1 MFSQVQQALESLSA
15 ALDGVETAPTEELR
29 NALGLSKL
37 LRTKAELLETR
48 AASLVAQRERHGD
61 GGAGLLSQVGG
72 RSRSEAARNVRVTA
86 ELAAL
91 PDAQSAVADGE
102 ISFANAAKL
111 AQAARKT
118 SPEAVQHDAGL
129 VEMAKALPADEFA
142 QAAQRWTIQ
151 HQSVSDLEE
160 QHRRN
165 RRNRSVR
172 FWNGDDGTVQMR
184 GAFDAEMGARI
195 QSRLRATA
203 EQLRRTDRR
212 KLRDGTQVAEDA
224 ADPGKSRTTAEGM
237 KPPGTR
243 VESVAR
249 TRDQRMADAL
259 DRLLASIPSIAAAS
273 TSGSASSIAVAAP
286 TAGSTAGAALAADS
300 AAAPALVLGSAAAT
314 GLGPAAGAGAAAESS
329 EKPASAS
336 RSSDVAHHPAVAL
349 SEAEEPLQEPP
360 KLPPSGDDLIGLEQR
375 RTVTEIIVRADL
387 DALLGKLGG
396 IAEIAGA
403 GPIPPSTLD
412 RLLCGADLSLVLCGA
427 DFTPLYEAVP
437 SRAPTAAQRRALI
450 ARDGA
455 CIGCGEPSGECEAHH
470 IIPWKCGG
478 KTRIDNLVLVC
489 WSCHDRIHDHN
500 WRVTV
505 RDGRFRLTPPD
516 PAHPHN
522 PARSRKPARRS
533 STNGSMQPSLSGGHA
548 DGCNAA
554 GHAAAGL
561 ATGDGGAAGC
571 AADGCAAGWE
581 TAGCVVDGCKTAGH
595 GAAGCAAPMQDF
607 GSDGSPASEDRSP
620 RDADQHDLFTVA

>member
-1 MFSQVQQALESLSA
+1 MFSQVQQALESLTA
-15 ALDGVETAPTEELR
+15 ALDGVETAPTAELR
-29 NALGLSKL
+29 DALGLAKS

-72 RSRSEAARNVRVTA
+72 RSRSEAARNVRVAA

-91 PDAQSAVADGE
+91 PEAQSAVADGE

-118 SPEAVQHDAGL
+118 SPEAVQDDAGL

-172 FWNGDDGTVQMR
+172 FWNGEDGTVQMR

-212 KLRDGTQVAEDA
+212 KLRDSTHA
-224 ADPGKSRTTAEGM
+224 ADGAADLGESEAAANGM
-237 KPPGTR
+237 TPPDMR
-243 VESVAR
+243 IEAVVR

-259 DRLLASIPSIAAAS
+259 DRLLAGAPSTA
-273 TSGSASSIAVAAP
+273 AAP
-286 TAGSTAGAALAADS
+286 TSGGARPRAAAAPAPVPTAGAAAAPSEGSTSANRPSAADR
-300 AAAPALVLGSAAAT
+300 P
-314 GLGPAAGAGAAAESS
+314 AAESS
-329 EKPASAS
+329 EVSTSLNRTPSA
-336 RSSDVAHHPAVAL
+336 
-349 SEAEEPLQEPP
+349 
-360 KLPPSGDDLIGLEQR
+360 DDLIGLEKR
-375 RTVTEIIVRADL
+375 HTATEIIVRADL
-387 DALLGKLGG
+387 DALLGKPGG

-427 DFTPLYEAVP
+427 DFTPLYEAVA

-455 CIGCGEPSGECEAHH
+455 CIGCGEPPGECEAHH
-470 IIPWKCGG
+470 IIPWKSGG
-478 KTRIDNLVLVC
+478 KTHVVNLVLVC
-489 WSCHDRIHDHN
+489 WSCHDLIHDHN
-500 WRVTV
+500 WRVIV
-505 RDGRFRLTPPD
+505 RGGRFQLAPPD
-516 PAHPHN
+516 PAHRNN
-522 PARSRKPARRS
+522 PAPSRKPARRTP
-533 STNGSMQPSLSGGHA
+533 TNGSLQPALNCTHV
-548 DGCNAA
+548 DRCD
-554 GHAAAGL
+554 AAACASPARDVGGDDSR
-561 ATGDGGAAGC
+561 TGDG
-571 AADGCAAGWE
+571 
-581 TAGCVVDGCKTAGH
+581 
-595 GAAGCAAPMQDF
+595 
-607 GSDGSPASEDRSP
+607 RSP
-620 RDADQHDLFTVA
+620 PEVDRHDLFTVA

>member
-15 ALDGVETAPTEELR
+15 ALDGVETAPTGELR
-29 NALGLSKL
+29 RALGLAKS

-61 GGAGLLSQVGG
+61 GGAGLLSRVGG
-72 RSRSEAARNVRVTA
+72 RSRSEAARNVRVAA
-86 ELAAL
+86 ELAEL

-118 SPEAVQHDAGL
+118 SPKAVQDDASL
-129 VEMAKALPADEFA
+129 VELAKELPADEFA

-172 FWNGDDGTVQMR
+172 FWNGEDGTVQMR

-203 EQLRRTDRR
+203 EQLRRADRR
-212 KLRDGTQVAEDA
+212 TLR
-224 ADPGKSRTTAEGM
+224 ADTRTAEGAPDPGESGATADGT

-243 VESVAR
+243 VEAVAR

-259 DRLLASIPSIAAAS
+259 DRLLASTPSTAADQ
-273 TSGSASSIAVAAP
+273 SAS
-286 TAGSTAGAALAADS
+286 
-300 AAAPALVLGSAAAT
+300 
-314 GLGPAAGAGAAAESS
+314 ESS
-329 EKPASAS
+329 EASAS
-336 RSSDVAHHPAVAL
+336 PDRT
-349 SEAEEPLQEPP
+349 
-360 KLPPSGDDLIGLEQR
+360 PSADDLIGLERR

-387 DALLGKLGG
+387 NALLGKPGG
-396 IAEIAGA
+396 VAEIAGS

-412 RLLCGADLSLVLCGA
+412 RLLCGADLSLVLCGE
-427 DFTPLYEAVP
+427 DFTPLYEAVA

-455 CIGCGEPSGECEAHH
+455 CIGCGEPPGECEAHH
-470 IIPWKCGG
+470 IIPWKSGG
-478 KTRIDNLVLVC
+478 KTRVDNLVLVC
-489 WSCHDRIHDHN
+489 WSCHDLIHDHN
-500 WRVTV
+500 WRVIV
-505 RDGRFRLTPPD
+505 RDGRYRLTPPD

-533 STNGSMQPSLSGGHA
+533 STRGSLQPALSGGHA
-548 DGCNAA
+548 DGCSHA

-561 ATGDGGAAGC
+561 ATGDGGAAGH
-571 AADGCAAGWE
+571 E
-581 TAGCVVDGCKTAGH
+581 VAGCE
-595 GAAGCAAPMQDF
+595 AAGCGAPMQDF

-620 RDADQHDLFTVA
+620 RDAEQHDLCTAA

>member
-15 ALDGVETAPTEELR
+15 ALDRVESAPTEELR
-29 NALGLSKL
+29 DALGLAKSL
-37 LRTKAELLETR
+37 CTKAELLETR
-48 AASLVAQRERHGD
+48 VASLVAQRERHGD

-72 RSRSEAARNVRVTA
+72 RSRSEAARNVRVAA

-118 SPEAVQHDAGL
+118 SPEAVQDDVGL
-129 VEMAKALPADEFA
+129 VEMAKTLPADEFA

-203 EQLRRTDRR
+203 EQLRRADRR
-212 KLRDGTQVAEDA
+212 KLRDDTQVDA
-224 ADPGKSRTTAEGM
+224 GR
-237 KPPGTR
+237 GTPNGGAA
-243 VESVAR
+243 AR

-259 DRLLASIPSIAAAS
+259 DRLLATTPSTAAAS
-273 TSGSASSIAVAAP
+273 TSAAAGPAPVP
-286 TAGSTAGAALAADS
+286 TADDG
-300 AAAPALVLGSAAAT
+300 AAPATGVGAAAGPLEGPVSANRPSAADQ
-314 GLGPAAGAGAAAESS
+314 PAAESS
-329 EKPASAS
+329 EASVSLNRTAS
-336 RSSDVAHHPAVAL
+336 V
-349 SEAEEPLQEPP
+349 
-360 KLPPSGDDLIGLEQR
+360 DDLVGLEQR

-387 DALLGKLGG
+387 NALLGKPGG
-396 IAEIAGA
+396 IAEIAGS

-412 RLLCGADLSLVLCGA
+412 RLLCGADLSLVLCGE
-427 DFTPLYEAVP
+427 DFTPLYEAVA

-455 CIGCGEPSGECEAHH
+455 CIGCGEPPGECEAHH
-470 IIPWKCGG
+470 IVPWGCGG

-489 WSCHDRIHDHN
+489 WSCHDLIHDHN
-500 WRVTV
+500 WRVIV

-533 STNGSMQPSLSGGHA
+533 STRGSLQPAPSAGHA

-554 GHAAAGL
+554 GHEAADCAAL
-561 ATGDGGAAGC
+561 ARDGGG
-571 AADGCAAGWE
+571 
-581 TAGCVVDGCKTAGH
+581 
-595 GAAGCAAPMQDF
+595 
-607 GSDGSPASEDRSP
+607 DGSPAADDRSP
-620 RDADQHDLFTVA
+620 PGADQRDLFTAA

>member
-15 ALDGVETAPTEELR
+15 ALDRVESAPTEELR
-29 NALGLSKL
+29 DALGLAKSL
-37 LRTKAELLETR
+37 CTKAELLETR
-48 AASLVAQRERHGD
+48 VASLVAQRERHGD

-72 RSRSEAARNVRVTA
+72 RSRSEAARNVRVAA

-118 SPEAVQHDAGL
+118 SPEAVQDDDGL
-129 VEMAKALPADEFA
+129 VEMAKTLPADEFA

-195 QSRLRATA
+195 QGRLRATA
-203 EQLRRTDRR
+203 EQLRRADRR
-212 KLRDGTQVAEDA
+212 KLRDGTQAAENA
-224 ADPGKSRTTAEGM
+224 ADPGKSGATADGTA
-237 KPPGTR
+237 PPGTR
-243 VESVAR
+243 VEAVVR

-259 DRLLASIPSIAAAS
+259 DRLLASTPSAAAAS
-273 TSGSASSIAVAAP
+273 TSGSA
-286 TAGSTAGAALAADS
+286 GSAAGAALAAGS
-300 AAAPALVLGSAAAT
+300 AATPALALGSAAAT
-314 GLGPAAGAGAAAESS
+314 DLGPAVGAGAAAESS
-329 EKPASAS
+329 EETAPANRAS
-336 RSSDVAHHPAVAL
+336 GAAAHRAAAL
-349 SEAEEPLQEPP
+349 SGAEEPLHEPP
-360 KLPPSGDDLIGLEQR
+360 KLASSADDLVGLEQR

-387 DALLGKLGG
+387 NALLGKPGG
-396 IAEIAGA
+396 IAEIAGS

-412 RLLCGADLSLVLCGA
+412 RLLCGADLSLVLCGE
-427 DFTPLYEAVP
+427 DFTPLYEAVA

-455 CIGCGEPSGECEAHH
+455 CIGCGEPPGECEAHH
-470 IIPWKCGG
+470 IIPWKSGG
-478 KTRIDNLVLVC
+478 KTRVDNLVLVC
-489 WSCHDRIHDHN
+489 WSCHDLIHDHN
-500 WRVTV
+500 WRVIV
-505 RDGRFRLTPPD
+505 RDGRFRLTLPD

-533 STNGSMQPSLSGGHA
+533 STRGSLQPAPSAGHA

-554 GHAAAGL
+554 GHEAADCAAL
-561 ATGDGGAAGC
+561 ARDGGG
-571 AADGCAAGWE
+571 
-581 TAGCVVDGCKTAGH
+581 
-595 GAAGCAAPMQDF
+595 
-607 GSDGSPASEDRSP
+607 DGSPAGDDR
-620 RDADQHDLFTVA
+620 

>member
-15 ALDGVETAPTEELR
+15 ALDGVEMAPTGELR
-29 NALGLSKL
+29 RALGLAKS

-91 PDAQSAVADGE
+91 PDAQSAVAEGE
-102 ISFANAAKL
+102 ISFANAASL

-118 SPEAVQHDAGL
+118 SPDAVQDDAGL

-151 HQSVSDLEE
+151 HQSASNLEA

-172 FWNGDDGTVQMR
+172 FWNGEDGTVQMR

-195 QSRLRATA
+195 QSRLRDTA
-203 EQLRRTDRR
+203 EQLRRADRR
-212 KLRDGTQVAEDA
+212 KLRDSTHAAGGTADA
-224 ADPGKSRTTAEGM
+224 GENGAAVNGTT
-237 KPPGTR
+237 PPGTR
-243 VESVAR
+243 VEAVVR

-259 DRLLASIPSIAAAS
+259 DRLLAGAPSTATAPTGAAA
-273 TSGSASSIAVAAP
+273 
-286 TAGSTAGAALAADS
+286 
-300 AAAPALVLGSAAAT
+300 
-314 GLGPAAGAGAAAESS
+314 GPGAAAESS
-329 EKPASAS
+329 EVPTSANRPFAGDHS
-336 RSSDVAHHPAVAL
+336 AAESSETSAAL
-349 SEAEEPLQEPP
+349 IRT
-360 KLPPSGDDLIGLEQR
+360 PSADDLIGLEQR

-387 DALLGKLGG
+387 DALLGKPGG

-427 DFTPLYEAVP
+427 DFTPLYEAVA

-455 CIGCGEPSGECEAHH
+455 CIGCGEPPGECEAHH

-478 KTRIDNLVLVC
+478 KTRVDNLVLVC
-489 WSCHDRIHDHN
+489 WSCHDLIHDHN
-500 WRVTV
+500 WRVIV
-505 RDGRFRLTPPD
+505 RDGRFRLAPPD

-522 PARSRKPARRS
+522 PAQSRKPVSKVR
-533 STNGSMQPSLSGGHA
+533 TGGANQSA
-548 DGCNAA
+548 DSRGHSEGREAA
-554 GHAAAGL
+554 GPTSMDGD
-561 ATGDGGAAGC
+561 TGD
-571 AADGCAAGWE
+571 
-581 TAGCVVDGCKTAGH
+581 
-595 GAAGCAAPMQDF
+595 
-607 GSDGSPASEDRSP
+607 DGSPTEDDRSP
-620 RDADQHDLFTVA
+620 PVGDQHDLFTAA